1 MTDDTH
7 KLFDVLT
14 LPVEDIDPDPNQPR
28 SSMTGIDELAASIA
42 DYGQLTPIRVR
53 KVGNRY
59 RIIGGERRWTAV
71 KSLGHDTI
79 YAYVATSDDAE
90 VALIELA
97 DNLHVPLTPEEVSRG
112 TQRVFSFDVPV
123 ERIASAAGVSAD
135 MVKRARAG
143 WQRVADEAVSE
154 PMTLDQ
160 LAAIQEFEDD
170 DEAVAALTDP
180 RKRWENVARELRQQR
195 KAAEAYEAAVEV
207 VKASGAE
214 LIEGDEYPGGQ
225 YLGIGSERP
234 EGATRAKVVPI
245 IWSGSADIRW
255 YGPATGTGPTPE
267 QIAEQEAREAARE
280 ALEAAHAAR
289 MDYIL
294 RYTTALK
301 GVAEDAWEGRKAFE
315 HTGESWNRP
324 DYRPDAQ
331 SLPDD
336 EQWHQLGFSTRM
348 CAAVLVEI
356 EDAVTDVFRAS
367 GLVGYA
373 VSDREK
379 GLLAYLDALAD
390 LGYEPDETT
399 AERIAALRDMA
410 KPKRRKKKKAQS

>member
-123 ERIASAAGVSAD
+123 ERIASATGVKAE
-135 MVKRARAG
+135 VVERAKAG
-143 WQRVADEAVSE
+143 WARVADEAVSE
-154 PMTLDQ
+154 PMTLEQ
-160 LAAIQEFEDD
+160 LAAIQEFADD
-170 DEAVAALTDP
+170 DEAVKKLTTSP
-180 RKRWENVARELRQQR
+180 RWEQVARDLRMER
-195 KAAEAYEAAVEV
+195 KLAAAVAEKRAIIEAAGVELLETV
-207 VKASGAE
+207 DYTRHRLG
-214 LIEGDEYPGGQ
+214 LGDEM
-225 YLGIGSERP
+225 P
-234 EGATRAKVVPI
+234 EGAVAASVTGQH
-245 IWSGSADIRW
+245 WNGSADIVW
-255 YGPATGTGPTPE
+255 YGAASETGPTPE
-267 QIAEQEAREAARE
+267 QIAEREAREAARE

-348 CAAVLVEI
+348 CASVLVALEHQVKAAFSVS
-356 EDAVTDVFRAS
+356 AVRQWQVE
-367 GLVGYA
+367 G
-373 VSDREK
+373 REK
-379 GLLAYLDALAD
+379 GLIAYLDALAD
-390 LGYEPDETT
+390 LGYEPDEVT
-399 AERIAALRDMA
+399 AARIKELREFV
-410 KPKRRKKKKAQS
+410 KPKRKAKKEATDE

>member
-1 MTDDTH
+1 MSKDTH

-14 LPVEDIDPDPNQPR
+14 LRVEDIDPDPNQPR
-28 SSMTGIDELAASIA
+28 SSMTGIGALAASIA
-42 DYGQLTPIRVR
+42 DYGQLSPIRVR
-53 KVGNRY
+53 AVGNRY

-71 KSLGHDTI
+71 KQLGQETI

-135 MVKRARAG
+135 TVKRARAG

-160 LAAIQEFEDD
+160 LAAIQEFADD

-195 KAAEAYEAAVEV
+195 KAAEAYEAAIEV

-214 LIEGDEYPGGQ
+214 LIDGDEYPGGQ

-234 EGATRAKVVPI
+234 EGATRAKVVPVV
-245 IWSGSADIRW
+245 WSGSADIRW

-267 QIAEQEAREAARE
+267 EIAEQEAREAARD
-280 ALEAAHAAR
+280 ALEAAHVAR
-289 MDYIL
+289 MGYIHG
-294 RYTTALK
+294 YTTALK
-301 GVAEDAWEGRKAFE
+301 HVAEDAWEARGDFKD
-315 HTGESWNRP
+315 GESWRR
-324 DYRPDAQ
+324 YLADARV
-331 SLPDD
+331 LPDV
-336 EQWHQLGFSTRM
+336 EQWHQLGFATRM
-348 CAAVLVEI
+348 CASVLAALEHQVRAAFSISAVQQWQVE
-356 EDAVTDVFRAS
+356 
-367 GLVGYA
+367 G
-373 VSDREK
+373 REK

-399 AERIAALRDMA
+399 AERIKALRDMA
-410 KPKRRKKKKAQS
+410 KPKRRKKAQS